1 MKGKREEEAVVDDN
15 LEDRLSFSSES
26 GCRSKVLVV
35 LMRTMVVPGEGAGG
49 CLRNLNL
56 KCKGGDSSP
65 HGPDR

>member
-1 MKGKREEEAVVDDN
+1 MKAKQVEEAAVDDS

-26 GCRSKVLVV
+26 GRRSRVGVV
-35 LMRTMVVPGEGAGG
+35 LMRIMVMPGEGAGG

-56 KCKGGDSSP
+56 KYKGGDSSP